1 MTESQIAGALAR
13 FHKAVGTIHKNSKAQ
28 YGNFASL
35 ADVLSA
41 ISGPLSESGLAVTQ
55 TFIPAESCTLLRTT
69 IRHTGGEVVES
80 DVPLIE
86 VKGRN
91 ALHDWGG
98 AVTYQRRFAL
108 LAALNLAPGMEEDT
122 DGDSADDKPAPAPS
136 KAPASKAVKAAPT
149 PTQDAAK
156 PQGSAP
162 ATPSVVPPIDPA
174 ERKEILNLV
183 QEMMK
188 SNRTAFDR
196 FVAEYKAAFNVPA
209 DTKISDHFQEQ
220 QHAEFAQQF
229 FASLPPS

>member
-1 MTESQIAGALAR
+1 VTSELTNALAK
-13 FHKAVGTIHKNSKAQ
+13 FHKAVGTIHKNSRAQ

-41 ISGPLSESGLAVTQ
+41 IATPLSDSGLAVTQ
-55 TFIPAESCTLLRTT
+55 TFIPTEGCTLLRTT
-69 IRHTGGEVVES
+69 IRHTGGELVES

-122 DGDSADDKPAPAPS
+122 DGDSADEKSESAAKPS
-136 KAPASKAVKAAPT
+136 ASKAVKAAPT
-149 PTQDAAK
+149 PTQAVAK
-156 PQGSAP
+156 PQEPAP
-162 ATPSVVPPIDPA
+162 VAAPPVVPPIDPA
-174 ERKEILNLV
+174 ERKEILSLV

-209 DTKISDHFQEQ
+209 GTKISDHFQEQ
-220 QHAEFAQQF
+220 QHADFAQQF
-229 FASLPPS
+229 FASLPPA